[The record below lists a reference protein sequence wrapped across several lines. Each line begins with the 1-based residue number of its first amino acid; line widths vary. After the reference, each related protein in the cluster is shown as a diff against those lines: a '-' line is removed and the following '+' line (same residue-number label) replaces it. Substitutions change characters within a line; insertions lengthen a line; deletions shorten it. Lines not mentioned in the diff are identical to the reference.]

1 MAKKIQKHIVFGE
14 DAQKKLIEGVSIMY
28 RAVCSTLSPRGR
40 NVAIARQWG
49 IPIVI
54 HDGVTVA
61 KAVDHDDPLIRMGM
75 DLIRQAAQKTVE
87 ECGDGTTTS
96 TLLAHEL
103 VQGGME
109 LVREGKTNPVVLRR
123 ELQDVL
129 AVILEQLEKDSI
141 AVKDND
147 DIKRVATIAS
157 TDKQIG
163 EMVAQAMKKIGN
175 DGLITTEDSNTPQT
189 FVDYTEGMTF
199 ESGWRAYQFVTDPSR
214 MESVIHAPLIAV
226 IDRKVTTNDE
236 IVPLIETMVKIS
248 KDIVIFGD
256 VGGDAL
262 STLVVNKMRGTINCL
277 VIAPPGHADRREAA
291 MQDIALM
298 TGATVFSA
306 ELGMDLETFSE
317 KFDPSWLGHA
327 KKIISDRKSSIII
340 EGEGDPERIKVEIN
354 RIRGL
359 KDNAENEYQREKYEE
374 RLAKL
379 TSGVAVIKVGSKTEA
394 ETRER
399 IERVKD
405 AIGAA
410 RAAMSE
416 GIVPGS
422 GKEFIMLKKFLM
434 HRGKNTEGRKLMLK
448 VLESVSRKVMSN
460 SGETKETID
469 DNIQTIIRSR
479 SKWTGYEAMSGKI
492 TNLLKEGVIDPAKVI
507 RCSLEN
513 AISVATSILTTDTL
527 VCTVEEEVE

>member
-1 MAKKIQKHIVFGE
+1 MAKKIRKQIVFE
-14 DAQKKLIEGVSIMY
+14 EEAHSKLIEGVSIMY
-28 RAVCSTLSPRGR
+28 RAVCSTLSPKGR

-49 IPIVI
+49 IPAVL

-61 KAVDHDDPLIRMGM
+61 KAVDHDDPLVRMGM

-96 TLLAHEL
+96 TLLAHEF
-103 VQGGME
+103 VQGGMN
-109 LVREGKTNPVVLRR
+109 LVKNSKVNPVILRR

-129 AVILEQLEKDSI
+129 AIILEQLEKD
-141 AVKDND
+141 AVPVKDNN

-157 TDKQIG
+157 TDEQIG
-163 EMVAQAMKKIGN
+163 ELVAKAMKKVGN

-199 ESGWRAYQFVTDPSR
+199 ESGFRAPQFVTDPSR
-214 MESVIHAPLIAV
+214 MESVIHNPLIAV

-236 IVPLIETMVKIS
+236 IVPLVETMVKMS

-256 VGGDAL
+256 IGGDAL

-306 ELGMDLETFSE
+306 ELGMDPEQFAE
-317 KFDPSWLGHA
+317 KFDTAWLGTA
-327 KKIISDRKSSIII
+327 KRVIADRKSSIII
-340 EGEGDPERIKVEIN
+340 EGAGDPEKIKVEIN

-394 ETRER
+394 ETREK

-434 HRGKNTEGRKLMLK
+434 HRGKNTEGKKLFLK

-460 SGETKETID
+460 SGENKETID
-469 DNIQTIIRSR
+469 DHIQTLIRSR
-479 SKWTGYEAMSGKI
+479 SKWTGYEALSGRI
-492 TNLLKEGVIDPAKVI
+492 ANLLTEGVIDPAKVI

-513 AISVATSILTTDTL
+513 SVSVATSILTTDTL